1 MNILKTT
8 PKGVVIETKIGI
20 NPELSEKLSNCG
32 SYHMKE
38 IKKQCD
44 KIASWEIVDNDV
56 ILDDK
61 EFPKIVKLT
70 SVPFDEVDADYVS
83 TFAKAQEQV
92 LTEIINAE
100 AASFRIEYAKNT
112 ANDVFKEML
121 YLPHVG
127 SEEEYNEEN

>member
-32 SYHMKE
+32 SYHMKA

-44 KIASWEIVDNDV
+44 KIASWEVIDND
-56 ILDDK
+56 ITPGDE

-70 SVPFDEVDADYVS
+70 SVPFDNVDADYVS
-83 TFAKAQEQV
+83 AFAKMQQNV
-92 LTEIINAE
+92 LTEVVEVE
-100 AASFRIEYAKNT
+100 AASIKIERVSNMT
-112 ANDVFKEML
+112 NEVFKAML
-121 YLPHVG
+121 DTSFESP
-127 SEEEYNEEN
+127 ENEEN